1 VQVRCDARACLN
13 LRRSSA
19 PAAPALQG
27 NAQRPYS
34 RPMNTLRRRLCAA
47 AGLACGLPAALR
59 AQGAP
64 AAPVLVKGQAFER
77 QLQLAGSALVLNGT
91 GVRTVAWFTGFVAG
105 LYLTAR
111 ASTAAQAVAMPG
123 PKRLRMRLMHDV
135 PTLELAKAFK
145 KGVARNRWPRPT
157 RSQAGAP
164 DRALRARRHH
174 RHRRP
179 RAWPRRWAAALWA
192 RPWWWRTRPAAA
204 ARSGPREIKAA
215 PDGYTCWAWPRSAP
229 RRPTRPS
236 TPRSPTTRSPTSRP
250 SSTSRPRPT

>member
-1 VQVRCDARACLN
+1 
-13 LRRSSA
+13 
-19 PAAPALQG
+19 
-27 NAQRPYS
+27 
-34 RPMNTLRRRLCAA
+34 MNTLRRRLCAA

-145 KGVARNRWPRPT
+145 KGVARNSTAQEQAQLSARMLRFEAQIRATAKVRQGDVIDLDLDPT
-157 RSQAGAP
+157 QGMNLRVNGTLRGEPIAGA
-164 DRALRARRHH
+164 DFY
-174 RHRRP
+174 
-179 RAWPRRWAAALWA
+179 AALL
-192 RPWWWRTRPAAA
+192 
-204 ARSGPREIKAA
+204 RSFVGDQPFDGKLKAGLLGGA
-215 PDGYTCWAWPRSAP
+215 SAG
-229 RRPTRPS
+229 
-236 TPRSPTTRSPTSRP
+236 
-250 SSTSRPRPT
+250 